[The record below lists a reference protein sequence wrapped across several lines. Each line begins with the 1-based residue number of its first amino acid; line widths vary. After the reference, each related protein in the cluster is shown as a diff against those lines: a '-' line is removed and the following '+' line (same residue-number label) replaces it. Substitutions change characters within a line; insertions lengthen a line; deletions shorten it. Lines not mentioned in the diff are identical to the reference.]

1 MSIKYFLARRGS
13 YPLEA
18 NHSNEQD
25 LSELR
30 SDDTESEVCDQ
41 VPIEENCNNIE
52 KKDVPRRSART
63 NKDVSP
69 FRYDIYDSSV

>member
-13 YPLEA
+13 YPLEP
-18 NHSNEQD
+18 NHSNKQD

-41 VPIEENCNNIE
+41 APIEKNCNKIE
-52 KKDVPRRSART
+52 KKNVPRRSART
-63 NKDVSP
+63 NKDVPP
-69 FRYDIYDSSV
+69 FRYDIYDLSV